1 VGAAPP
7 PRVLLAVGT
16 PDVKGASETDEAPLK
31 AGEPAEAEGSAMEAL
46 AGFKTLE
53 DLLVKSSMKGI
64 MILLTCR

>member
-1 VGAAPP
+1 MGAAPP

-46 AGFKTLE
+46 AGLRTLE
-53 DLLVKSSMKGI
+53 ELLVNESHA
-64 MILLTCR
+64 MILGLLTCR

>member
-46 AGFKTLE
+46 AGFNTLE